1 MIRLV
6 TAGGLLAFFALV
18 LYLPAAY
25 APEAFRHRAR
35 VEHDLNVRVL
45 GPKPARHI
53 LDRMQ
58 LLQGKSTSANPIPST
73 FLDNPAPLPVDVTVA
88 RHVSAASARLLESQ
102 YVKSMDA
109 LLVLSLYRVSSLAEW
124 LPMLF
129 VFLVVVIID
138 GLIRRV
144 VKSKEFLRHNPE
156 LFAAHLCLA
165 ILTCC
170 LLALSFVAP
179 IAVHP
184 YALAVSPMLAG
195 LFASQA
201 IANFH
206 ARG

>member
-6 TAGGLLAFFALV
+6 TAGGLLAFLALV
-18 LYLPAAY
+18 VYLPAAY
-25 APEAFRHRAR
+25 APEAFLHRVR

-45 GPKPARHI
+45 GPEPARQI

-58 LLQGKSTSANPIPST
+58 FLRGQSASANPIPST
-73 FLDNPAPLPVDVTVA
+73 FLDNPGPPPVDVAMA
-88 RHVSAASARLLESQ
+88 RHVSAASARLLESG

-165 ILTCC
+165 IVTCC
-170 LLALSFVAP
+170 VLALAFVTP
-179 IAVHP
+179 IAIHP
-184 YALAVSPMLAG
+184 HALAAAPMLAG
-195 LFASQA
+195 LSVSQA

>member
-6 TAGGLLAFFALV
+6 STCGLVALLALV
-18 LYLPAAY
+18 LYLPAAN
-25 APEAFRHRAR
+25 APETFLSQVRLDHELNAR
-35 VEHDLNVRVL
+35 LLGPGAAQRIVDRMRVL
-45 GPKPARHI
+45 
-53 LDRMQ
+53 
-58 LLQGKSTSANPIPST
+58 QGQSTNANPIPST
-73 FLDNPAPLPVDVTVA
+73 FREASGPTPVDVTVA
-88 RHVSAASARLLESQ
+88 GHVHAASARLLQSQ
-102 YVKSMDA
+102 YARSLDA
-109 LLVLSLYRVSSLAEW
+109 LSGLSLYRVAAFIESLP
-124 LPMLF
+124 LPS
-129 VFLVVVIID
+129 VFLAVAIVD

-156 LFAAHLCLA
+156 LFAAYLCLS

-179 IAVHP
+179 ITLHP
-184 YALAVSPMLAG
+184 YALAASPMLAG